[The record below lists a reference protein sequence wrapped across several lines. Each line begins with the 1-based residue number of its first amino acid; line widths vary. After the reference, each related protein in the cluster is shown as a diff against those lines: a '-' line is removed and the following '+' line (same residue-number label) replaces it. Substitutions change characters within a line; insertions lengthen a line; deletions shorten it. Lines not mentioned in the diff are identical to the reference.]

1 MRAQFLAPL
10 FTQLFAPL
18 FALFLALMPLGA
30 QAQPVDVAGVKF
42 DTSIDLAGQ
51 KLQLNGAGIRYKAI
65 FKVYAAG
72 LYLGA
77 KVNTTEAVLAAPG
90 VKRMQIV
97 ALRDIDGKDL
107 GKLFTKGI
115 EQNTTRDEFM
125 KSING
130 VLKIAEMFANKKELM
145 KGESFSVDYVPGI
158 GSVVMLNGKP
168 QGDPIKEPEFFGA
181 LMHIWLGKSP
191 ADDQLKDA
199 LLGIVKKTGREKS

>member
-1 MRAQFLAPL
+1 MRAHFFAPI
-10 FTQLFAPL
+10 FAPL
-18 FALFLALMPLGA
+18 MALLVALAPIGA
-30 QAQPVDVAGVKF
+30 QAQSVDVAGVKF
-42 DTSIDLAGQ
+42 DTNLDLAGQ

-72 LYLGA
+72 LYLAA
-77 KVNTTEAVLAAPG
+77 KANTTEAVLAAPG
-90 VKRMQIV
+90 VKRIQIV

-115 EQNTTRDEFM
+115 EQNTTREEFM

-130 VLKIAEMFANKKELM
+130 VLKIAEMFANKKELA

-158 GSVVMLNGKP
+158 GSVVLLNGKP
-168 QGDPIKEPEFFGA
+168 QGDPVKEPEFFGA
-181 LMHIWLGKSP
+181 LLHIWLGKSP

-199 LLGIVKKTGREKS
+199 LLGVVKKPGRERN

>member
-1 MRAQFLAPL
+1 MRQFFIA
-10 FTQLFAPL
+10 
-18 FALFLALMPLGA
+18 LALILALPLVTAA
-30 QAQPVDVAGVKF
+30 QAETVEVAGVKF
-42 DTSIDLAGQ
+42 DTSLDLAGQ
-51 KLQLNGAGIRYKAI
+51 KLQLNGAGIRYK
-65 FKVYAAG
+65 FVVKVYAAA
-72 LYLGA
+72 LYLA
-77 KVNTTEAVLAAPG
+77 TKANTTEAVLAAPG
-90 VKRMQIV
+90 VKRIQIV

-115 EQNTTRDEFM
+115 EQNTTREEFM

-130 VLKIAEMFANKKELM
+130 VLKIAEMFANKKELA

>member
-1 MRAQFLAPL
+1 MRALIFVP
-10 FTQLFAPL
+10 F
-18 FALFLALMPLGA
+18 FALILALVCPFSA
-30 QAQPVDVAGVKF
+30 QAQSVELAGVKF
-42 DTSIDLAGQ
+42 DNNIDLAGQ
-51 KLQLNGAGIRYKAI
+51 KLLLNGAGIRYKAI

-72 LYLGA
+72 LYLSA
-77 KVNTTEAVLAAPG
+77 KADTPEAVLSAPG
-90 VKRMQIV
+90 VKRIQIV

-130 VLKIAEMFANKKELM
+130 VLKIAEIFANKKELL

-158 GSVVMLNGKP
+158 GSVVLLNGKA

-199 LLGIVKKTGREKS
+199 LLGGIKKPGRERN